1 MVLELHSEKIN
12 WRNTDLW
19 LSSCKLQVDF
29 FTQCCSGTGES
40 GKGQACIVFIKQSI
54 LGSAACVNAF
64 SKLSFGQFLSFH
76 FLVYLPSNNSFQR
89 NSSAGLKQG
98 FLLQK
103 IIETRSN
110 VFL

>member
-1 MVLELHSEKIN
+1 LADK
-12 WRNTDLW
+12 
-19 LSSCKLQVDF
+19 K
-29 FTQCCSGTGES
+29 
-40 GKGQACIVFIKQSI
+40 
-54 LGSAACVNAF
+54 SAGV
-64 SKLSFGQFLSFH
+64 KFLAPPMRC
-76 FLVYLPSNNSFQR
+76 VYLPSNNSFQR